1 MSSAGGK
8 GRSGRGAGGRPR
20 AVTVATPEYRRL
32 AERLQAHRRALGYG
46 AESCRLYY
54 LQASEVLAFLER
66 ERGVREVAA
75 VAVADV
81 EAYYRYIGVRPGH
94 NGTAALA
101 TASQGSL
108 VRVCRDLF
116 GMLVQAGE
124 LAVDPSI
131 GAGWSAGREAAGE
144 RVRLSQAEVAELYA
158 ATADAREQALVS
170 LAYGCGLR
178 AGEIEA
184 LDVADMQLGEGLV
197 IVRSGK
203 GGRRRAVPM
212 GEGVARDV
220 TAYLRG
226 DRTWWTSFGESRAQT
241 QPSLS
246 TTALLVND
254 HGRWMRTYTLNKVLR
269 ALGERAGLADEDGC
283 EKCVTC
289 HVLRHAIATHLLE
302 RGMATEL
309 VRQFL
314 GHAHLATTQVYTHV
328 SQALINELTA

>member
-1 MSSAGGK
+1 MSSVGAK
-8 GRSGRGAGGRPR
+8 GRGGRGAGGRPR
-20 AVTVATPEYRRL
+20 AVTVATPAYRRL

-124 LAVDPSI
+124 LAVDPSS

-144 RVRLSQAEVAELYA
+144 RVRLSQAQVAELYR
-158 ATADAREQALVS
+158 ATADARERALVS

-184 LDVADMQLGEGLV
+184 LDVTDVQLGEGLV

-220 TAYLRG
+220 AAYLGG
-226 DRTWWTSFGESRAQT
+226 DRTWWTSFGESAGSRKQS
-241 QPSLS
+241 P
-246 TTALLVND
+246 TTALLIND
-254 HGRWMRTYTLNKVLR
+254 HGRRMRTYTFNKVLR
-269 ALGERAGLADEDGC
+269 GLGERAGLADEDGR

>member
-1 MSSAGGK
+1 MSSVGGK

-20 AVTVATPEYRRL
+20 AVTVATPAYRRL
-32 AERLQAHRRALGYG
+32 AERLQAHRRALGYA

-66 ERGVREVAA
+66 ERGVREITA
-75 VAVADV
+75 VTLADI
-81 EAYYRYIGVRPGH
+81 EAYYKYIGVRPGH

-101 TASQGSL
+101 TASQGAL

-116 GMLVQAGE
+116 GMLVASGE
-124 LAVDPSI
+124 LAVDPSS
-131 GAGWSAGREAAGE
+131 GAGWSAGREPVGE
-144 RVRLSQAEVAELYA
+144 RVRLSQAEVTELYRA
-158 ATADAREQALVS
+158 AADARERALVS

-184 LDVADMQLGEGLV
+184 LDVADVQPGEGLV

-212 GEGVARDV
+212 GEGVVRDAA
-220 TAYLRG
+220 AYLGG
-226 DRTWWTSFGESRAQT
+226 DRAWWASFGGSPT
-241 QPSLS
+241 P
-246 TTALLVND
+246 ALLVND
-254 HGRWMRTYTLNKVLR
+254 HGRRMRTYTFNKVLR
-269 ALGERAGLADEDGC
+269 GLGERAGLVDEDGR
-283 EKCVTC
+283 EKVVTC

-314 GHAHLATTQVYTHV
+314 GHAHLVTTQVYTHV